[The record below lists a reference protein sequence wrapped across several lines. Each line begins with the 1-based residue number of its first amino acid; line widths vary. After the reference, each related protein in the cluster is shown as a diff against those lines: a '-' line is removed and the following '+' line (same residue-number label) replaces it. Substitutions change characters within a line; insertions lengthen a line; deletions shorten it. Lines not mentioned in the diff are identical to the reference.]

1 MDSIKLL
8 EDLKK
13 FQTVCTESQSN
24 SFTISLFKLGMVLML
39 AKVFNFQWPM
49 E

>member
-1 MDSIKLL
+1 MDGIKLL

-24 SFTISLFKLGMVLML
+24 SFTVSSGMVLML
-39 AKVFNFQWPM
+39 VKVFNFQ
-49 E
+49 